1 MQNKDITMD
10 GKYLNIWIKSMDFC
24 CKYFGC
30 HQLPERSFFIKG
42 YQMPICARCTGI
54 IIGYIVGIITL
65 FFNVTLN
72 IFTCLL
78 LIVPMVLDGSIQ
90 YLTSYHSNNIKR
102 LITGLLSGFGLILLI
117 KAIIIII
124 FKN

>member
-1 MQNKDITMD
+1 MD

-42 YQMPICARCTGI
+42 YQMPVCARCTGI

-90 YLTSYHSNNIKR
+90 YLTSYRSNNIKR
-102 LITGLLSGFGLILLI
+102 IITGLLSGFGLILLI